1 MRKHLSTTMKVEYK
15 NTCDENAHIPLS
27 WKQKWLPCGTFTR
40 RMYIM
45 AILVGVVI
53 MWIIVYYKIL
63 HHHFELPEPLRE
75 LRKMF
80 GDGDVK
86 KRRGREEETENITNG

>member
-1 MRKHLSTTMKVEYK
+1 MLATSSSSTSIKTEVAYQPLSSKEVE
-15 NTCDENAHIPLS
+15 NIPIPLN
-27 WKQKWLPCGTFTR
+27 WKQKWLPCGSFTR

-45 AILVGVVI
+45 AILCAVVVV
-53 MWIIVYYKIL
+53 WIFIYYKLL

-80 GDGDVK
+80 GK
-86 KRRGREEETENITNG
+86 NESFKTAFA